1 MLLQK
6 WVGITFLPDSMTQG
20 LILYYCL
27 DLCVSGLWDG
37 TAYVENPYFK
47 CFISK
52 FNVPYTEVSVFF
64 IKAPVSGQSGKKMLI
79 KFFLSTLIYCPGE
92 KP

>member
-6 WVGITFLPDSMTQG
+6 WFGITFLPDSMTQG

-27 DLCVSGLWDG
+27 DLCVSGLWEG

-64 IKAPVSGQSGKKMLI
+64 LLRHQLVDKVEKK
-79 KFFLSTLIYCPGE
+79 C
-92 KP
+92 